1 MNRTGLTMDIKT
13 LLLVFISTVT
23 CGCSTA
29 ASTTFGIA
37 NFDGDGHLLL
47 VVPQELPSTGALQV
61 QFPDARS
68 NAQCCKPLR
77 ARAFKPVKNGPI
89 AANLLRADS
98 TFVYQADVPAEW
110 ADMPFIGIAVVGEVR
125 SMKSEQDRLEVLT
138 VTGAQR
144 EVKLCTSREG
154 VHLTDQA
161 SSDRMA
167 THLYLG
173 LGYDIESPT
182 CAASVISRGR

>member
-1 MNRTGLTMDIKT
+1 MDIKT
-13 LLLVFISTVT
+13 LLLVFIPALA

-29 ASTTFGIA
+29 APTTFGIA

-47 VVPQELPSTGALQV
+47 VVPQKLPSTGALQV

-68 NAQCCKPLR
+68 NAQCCKPLKPQ
-77 ARAFKPVKNGPI
+77 AFKLVQNVSS

-98 TFVYQADVPAEW
+98 TFVYQTNVPADW

-125 SMKSEQDRLEVLT
+125 SVKSEQDRLEVLT

-144 EVKLCTSREG
+144 EVRLCTSSEG

-161 SSDRMA
+161 GGDRTA

-182 CAASVISRGR
+182 CTASVISRSR